1 MNIVLW
7 IIQILLALLFLFGGG
22 VKLVTTADQWQA
34 QAQQLP
40 EAMRFSHAFMTF
52 IGVVEVLGGLGLV
65 LPGIVRKWKGLTA
78 LAALGLLIVM
88 IGAVVVSV
96 QAFGVAAAI
105 LPLITGLLC
114 AFVAYG
120 RGVKHW

>member
-1 MNIVLW
+1 MNILLW

-22 VKLVTTADQWQA
+22 MKLVTPADQWQA

-40 EAMRFSHAFMTF
+40 EAMRFSHGFMTF

-78 LAALGLLIVM
+78 LAALGLTIVM
-88 IGAVVVSV
+88 IGAVVASV
-96 QAFGVAAAI
+96 QAFGPAAAI

-120 RGVKHW
+120 RGLKHW

>member
-1 MNIVLW
+1 
-7 IIQILLALLFLFGGG
+7 
-22 VKLVTTADQWQA
+22 
-34 QAQQLP
+34 
-40 EAMRFSHAFMTF
+40 MRFSHEFMMF
-52 IGVVEVLGGLGLV
+52 IGVVEVLGGLGLI
-65 LPGIVRKWKGLTA
+65 LPWLTGIRKGLTP

-88 IGAVVVSV
+88 IGAVVVSIMGL
-96 QAFGVAAAI
+96 GVKAAT

>member
-1 MNIVLW
+1 MNILLW

-22 VKLVTTADQWQA
+22 VKLVTSAADWQKQA
-34 QAQQLP
+34 QTLP
-40 EAMRFSHAFMTF
+40 EAMRFSHAFMVF
-52 IGVVEVLGGLGLV
+52 IGAVEVLGGLGLI
-65 LPGIVRKWKGLTA
+65 LPWATRIRKGLTP
-78 LAALGLLIVM
+78 LAALGLVIVM

-96 QAFGVAAAI
+96 QAFGVKAAVI
-105 LPLITGLLC
+105 PLITGLLC

>member
-1 MNIVLW
+1 MNILLW
-7 IIQILLALLFLFGGG
+7 IVQILLALLFLFGGG
-22 VKLVTTADQWQA
+22 VKLVTSAAQWQA
-34 QAQQLP
+34 QAQTLP
-40 EAMRFSHAFMTF
+40 EAMRFSHGFMMF
-52 IGVVEVLGGLGLV
+52 IGVVEVLGGLGLI
-65 LPGIVRKWKGLTA
+65 LPWLTRIRKGLTP

-88 IGAVVVSV
+88 IGAVVVSIMGL
-96 QAFGVAAAI
+96 GVKAAT